1 MSTNQRNP
9 TWGERFDDFI
19 GLFAPQMALERKRSR
34 LLLRAASSTYEDVPA
49 WRNSA
54 GWNPANGSAEGL
66 NGPSRELAR
75 SKARHLERNSEIVN
89 SILNALTRNVV
100 GKGFNLQVRTDNK
113 EWNNLLEE
121 VWQEW
126 CRAGNCDVTGN
137 YSLNDILRMVVRRKA
152 VDGGIL
158 LVKVYDSSSQIPYR
172 LQVIEVDDLQSPSIQ
187 SKAGNPIVG
196 GIEVNAY
203 GKKLAYYIK
212 KISPDGLTLLDPE
225 RIPAKRVIY
234 LADHARPTEVRE
246 ISPFVRTL
254 NEIKDL
260 EEFFD
265 AAGFKQKIT
274 AALAVFITTEKNAG
288 PVVGSSVVG
297 ANNTASPKGERV
309 VPGSIKYLGE
319 GQDVKTLVPSGQ
331 SSELADFNLAVVRRI
346 AAGHGLSYEMVSR
359 DVSQVNYSSARQ
371 NLLEDWKTIEQEQQF
386 IVEHLLDFV
395 FEEVVKSAIMGGRI
409 SPKEVPAGFYEAPS
423 KFLKHEFIGQGL
435 PWIDPY
441 KEALANKI
449 MLETGQTNLKEIY
462 AKKGKDYESEMD
474 QIIVELA
481 KKILAG
487 LIEEPQKG
495 DGKNAQTND

>member
-1 MSTNQRNP
+1 MN
-9 TWGERFDDFI
+9 
-19 GLFAPQMALERKRSR
+19 
-34 LLLRAASSTYEDVPA
+34 
-49 WRNSA
+49 
-54 GWNPANGSAEGL
+54 
-66 NGPSRELAR
+66 
-75 SKARHLERNSEIVN
+75 
-89 SILNALTRNVV
+89 
-100 GKGFNLQVRTDNK
+100 
-113 EWNNLLEE
+113 
-121 VWQEW
+121 
-126 CRAGNCDVTGN
+126 
-137 YSLNDILRMVVRRKA
+137 VRRKT
-152 VDGGIL
+152 VDGGIV
-158 LVKVYDSSSQIPYR
+158 LVKVYDSSSKIPYR
-172 LQVIEVDDLQSPSIQ
+172 LQVVEVDDLQSPSIQ
-187 SKAGNPIVG
+187 SKAGNPIIG

-203 GKKLAYYIK
+203 GKKLAYYIRQTT
-212 KISPDGLTLLDPE
+212 PDGLTLLDPE

-234 LADHARPTEVRE
+234 LAEHSRPSEVRE

-288 PVVGSSVVG
+288 PAVGSSIVG
-297 ANNTASPKGERV
+297 NAAKGTPKGERI
-309 VPGSIKYLGE
+309 VPGSVKYLGE

-371 NLLEDWKTIEQEQQF
+371 NLLEDWKTIEQEQQY

-395 FEEVVKSAIMGGRI
+395 FEEVVKSAIIGGRI
-409 SPKEVPAGFYEAPS
+409 SSKEVPAGFYENPS

-441 KEALANKI
+441 KEALANKV

-462 AKKGKDYESEMD
+462 AKKGKDYESEID
-474 QIIVELA
+474 QIIVELT
-481 KKILAG
+481 KKIIAG

>member
-34 LLLRAASSTYEDVPA
+34 LLLRATSSAYEDVPT

-54 GWNPANGSAEGL
+54 GWNPADGSAEGL

-75 SKARHLERNSEIVN
+75 AKARHLERNSEIVN

-113 EWNNLLEE
+113 EWNNLLEV

-137 YSLNDILRMVVRRKA
+137 YSFNDILRMIVRRKT

-158 LVKVYDSSSQIPYR
+158 LVKVYDSSSNIPYR
-172 LQVIEVDDLQSPSIQ
+172 LQVVEVDELQSPSIQ

-212 KISPDGLTLLDPE
+212 QTSPDGLTLLDPE

-234 LADHARPTEVRE
+234 LAEHSRPSEVRE

-297 ANNTASPKGERV
+297 NAGKVPKGERIN
-309 VPGSIKYLGE
+309 PGSIKYLGE

-371 NLLEDWKTIEQEQQF
+371 NLLEDWKTIEQEQQY

-409 SPKEVPAGFYEAPS
+409 SLKEVPAGFYENPS

-449 MLETGQTNLKEIY
+449 MLETGQSNLKEIY
-462 AKKGKDYESEMD
+462 AKKGKDYEGEID
-474 QIIVELA
+474 QIIIEYAL
-481 KKILAG
+481 KKMAG